1 MSANAIELQPEVA
14 TIRRCNA
21 QLTPRQRDM
30 HYNHSYSILTHSKRL
45 KTHYSLA
52 LDSETSPFVPWAA
65 VPWYRGT
72 AVMGM
77 LVPSAP
83 MLLSISL
90 KPEHAADSMWAV
102 FTTGNRPRET
112 WKGRLPGG

>member
-1 MSANAIELQPEVA
+1 MLPNELQPEV

-30 HYNHSYSILTHSKRL
+30 HYSYSYYILKHGKRL
-45 KTHYSLA
+45 RTHYSLA

-77 LVPSAP
+77 LAPIAP

-90 KPEHAADSMWAV
+90 KSKHAAGSMWAA
-102 FTTGNRPRET
+102 FTTGKRPWET